1 MTSLFGR
8 HVKGSPVTE
17 SKLVEGN
24 TGLMDATPSQFS
36 RDISTNIVSTEEVFY
51 DTSRDTAQSTTISHT
66 ADVNSTVVSEHTDI
80 TSRLTD
86 ATTLIPNA
94 ETPVFTNDETSVFSN
109 AETSALTSD
118 EAPVLSSA
126 ETAMFTNAVDNHYN
140 YTLTLTRP
148 AAQTRSFVI
157 IDSILQLP
165 SSDEAQSRDADV
177 STTDAFVLLPYV
189 LLVSLLMIGLVVSF
203 LRFHFKYRERYQK
216 RRRVAASESQQK
228 HEQAS
233 RALNLEAGTSHGSTH
248 AQSKWKKITWPK
260 TKYMRVRRS
269 EGRSSRLSCETYR
282 GTNMFMM
289 MFMPRASHGAMTTRM

>member
-1 MTSLFGR
+1 
-8 HVKGSPVTE
+8 
-17 SKLVEGN
+17 
-24 TGLMDATPSQFS
+24 MDAMPSQFS
-36 RDISTNIVSTEEVFY
+36 TDISTNVVSTEEVFY

-86 ATTLIPNA
+86 ATALIPNA
-94 ETPVFTNDETSVFSN
+94 ETPVFTNAETSVFTN
-109 AETSALTSD
+109 AVTSTSVFSSVETSALTSD

-165 SSDEAQSRDADV
+165 SSDDAQSRDADV

-233 RALNLEAGTSHGSTH
+233 RALNLEAGTSHSSTH

-269 EGRSSRLSCETYR
+269 EGSGSRLSCETYR

>member
-8 HVKGSPVTE
+8 HVKVPTATE
-17 SKLVEGN
+17 SKWVTAN

-36 RDISTNIVSTEEVFY
+36 TDMSTNVVSTEEVFY

-118 EAPVLSSA
+118 EAPVPSGT
-126 ETAMFTNAVDNHYN
+126 ETPVFTNAVDNHYN

-189 LLVSLLMIGLVVSF
+189 LLVTLLMIGLVVSF